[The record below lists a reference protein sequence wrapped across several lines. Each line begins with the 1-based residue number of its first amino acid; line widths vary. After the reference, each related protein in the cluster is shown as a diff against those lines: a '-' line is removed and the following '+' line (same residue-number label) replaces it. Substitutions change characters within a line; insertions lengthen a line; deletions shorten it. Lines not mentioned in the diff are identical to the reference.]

1 MRHRQHRPRGF
12 LIVALVMI
20 VAVLAGACAPAATPT
35 VAPTKAP
42 AAAATTSAPAAA
54 PTAAATKP
62 AAAPTA
68 APTAVATKPAAGPT
82 AAAAAKPPTG
92 TPIKMG
98 VILPLSG
105 PQAYLG
111 VMANI
116 AINLAMEDTNAAG
129 GVNGSPIVL
138 VTEDSPFDPKQA
150 VTAMRKLA
158 EQDKVFAIEG
168 PFASGEIE
176 VAAPLAGDLK
186 IPEVGPTL
194 MIPEVLAQGRPW
206 AFGMNFPHEIAAPRY
221 IADFKKAYPNV
232 KTVVLV
238 GDTKERVTQY
248 ATKNVLPKVI
258 TDAGLKLLDTIE
270 FDTSLTDFSA
280 IVTKIKGE
288 NPDGIVVAS
297 LLTAALGLSKELQKQ
312 QVPAKVV
319 TNNNPLSGSI
329 IDIGGTAVE
338 GWVQASLFDSE
349 VADPVV
355 QSFVKRV
362 FDRANADPK
371 VTAPKPKLLVT
382 EPLYYDT
389 AMMLFDSMR
398 KGGVNGDTPLLDARQ
413 KIQAQFN
420 AIKDYKGIGGSW
432 TIGSNGHAVRTAP
445 PSILLTKDGYKFI
458 R

>member
-12 LIVALVMI
+12 LIVALVVI

-35 VAPTKAP
+35 AVPTKAP
-42 AAAATTSAPAAA
+42 AAAAPTSAPAAAPTSAPAAA
-54 PTAAATKP
+54 PTAAPTKP
-62 AAAPTA
+62 AAAPT
-68 APTAVATKPAAGPT
+68 T
-82 AAAAAKPPTG
+82 AAAAKPPAG
-92 TPIKMG
+92 APIKLG

-248 ATKNVLPKVI
+248 ATKNVLPGVI
-258 TDAGLKLLDTIE
+258 KGVGLTLLDTIE
-270 FDTSLTDFSA
+270 FETSLSDFSA
-280 IVTKIKGE
+280 IVTKIKGL
-288 NPDGIVVAS
+288 NPDGIVIAS
-297 LLTAALGLSKELQKQ
+297 LLAACLGLSKELQKQ

-349 VADPVV
+349 VADPAV

-371 VTAPKPKLLVT
+371 VAPPKPKLLVT

-389 AMMLFDSMR
+389 AMMLFDAMR
-398 KGGVNGDTPLLDARQ
+398 KGGVNGDTPLQDART
-413 KIQAQFN
+413 KIQQQFN
-420 AIKDYKGIGGSW
+420 ATKDYKGIGGSW
-432 TIGSNGHAVRTAP
+432 TIGPNGHAVRQAP
-445 PSILLTKDGYKFI
+445 PSILLTKEGYKFI